1 MRGVAGVAFP
11 AILGGMRY
19 DVLTLVAVAILGV
32 AVLGVNRAKAE
43 PLAVGAAAPRPA
55 ATDENGVAIEW
66 DKVFGRAGW
75 VLVYFYPKA
84 DTPGCTAQACSLRDK
99 FAELT
104 DKGVTVFGVSVDK
117 PGAQQAFKAKYKLP
131 FTLIPDDKGV
141 VVAAY
146 GVPKL
151 PVVGMAKRQAF
162 LFKDG
167 KLAWRSLSA
176 STSEQA
182 ADVLAEIEKAK

>member
-1 MRGVAGVAFP
+1 
-11 AILGGMRY
+11 MRY
-19 DVLTLVAVAILGV
+19 DVLTLVAVAMVGV
-32 AVLGVNRAKAE
+32 AVLGVSRATAE

-66 DKVFGRAGW
+66 DKVFGRPGW
-75 VLVYFYPKA
+75 VLVYFYP
-84 DTPGCTAQACSLRDK
+84 QA
-99 FAELT
+99 
-104 DKGVTVFGVSVDK
+104 GVTVFGVSVDK
-117 PGAQQAFKAKYKLP
+117 PAAQQAFKAKYRLP
-131 FTLIPDDKGV
+131 FTLIPDEQGT

-162 LFKDG
+162 LFRDG

-182 ADVLAEIEKAK
+182 ADVLAEIAKAK

>member
-1 MRGVAGVAFP
+1 MKYVLLALVVTMVLVFLRG
-11 AILGGMRY
+11 
-19 DVLTLVAVAILGV
+19 T
-32 AVLGVNRAKAE
+32 AKAD
-43 PLAVGAAAPRPA
+43 PIAVGADAPKPA
-55 ATDENGVAIEW
+55 ATDENGVAIDW
-66 DKVFGRAGW
+66 DKVFGKGF

-104 DKGVTVFGVSVDK
+104 EKGVKVFGVSVDK
-117 PGAQQAFKAKYKLP
+117 PEAQQAFKKKYNLP

-176 STSEQA
+176 STTEQA
-182 ADVLAEIEKAK
+182 ADVLAEIAREK